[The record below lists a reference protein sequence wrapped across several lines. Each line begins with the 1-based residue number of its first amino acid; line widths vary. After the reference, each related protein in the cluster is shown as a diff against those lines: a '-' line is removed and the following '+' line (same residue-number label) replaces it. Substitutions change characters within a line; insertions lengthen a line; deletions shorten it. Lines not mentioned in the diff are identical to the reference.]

1 MMSIKPDT
9 FFAAIESDKGA
20 GDRARDRL
28 TWIIELMSR
37 YATEKSDSHDS
48 ARLAAAIVAHLKS
61 LSSELPSRGQLSETV
76 SHWLDAWE
84 PILERHIATQ
94 RPSTAASVS
103 LTQLVMRARYA

>member
-1 MMSIKPDT
+1 MIPNKPET
-9 FFAAIESDKGA
+9 FFAAIESKNA
-20 GDRARDRL
+20 ATNQARDRL

-61 LSSELPSRGQLSETV
+61 LSCELPSGGQLSDTV

-84 PILERHIATQ
+84 PLLERHIATQ
-94 RPSTAASVS
+94 RPTAAASVA